1 MIKIRK
7 KKKNEI
13 NLIPMI
19 NIVFLL
25 LIFFM
30 ITGTISPK
38 INPDVYLPYS
48 EFSKKKDLKQEYLNI
63 DINKFGIVFFI
74 NNEISLQKLE
84 NLISKTSKKKKIVL
98 NIHKESRIN
107 ELKKIIKI
115 LKKYNFQKI
124 FISTSIKK

>member
-63 DINKFGIVFFI
+63 DINKFGIVFF
-74 NNEISLQKLE
+74 
-84 NLISKTSKKKKIVL
+84 
-98 NIHKESRIN
+98 
-107 ELKKIIKI
+107 
-115 LKKYNFQKI
+115 F
-124 FISTSIKK
+124 